1 MAEPGAAGV
10 VVLSGSWGQAHDE
23 AGFVARTVA
32 AALSRLGPVE
42 VVVPGPAGARRPDGA
57 FDLVP
62 VGGLGIE
69 PRWPDPAAAEWPAIG
84 PCAVAVVEDGDLD
97 ALALADRF
105 LSTVPTVS
113 ITSVV
118 ANGEGTRLGV
128 GLGTGAVAGQVGLHV
143 PVHRLAAARGHV
155 GIGFDDYV
163 LVLGDRGPEEVDETS
178 LSPRA
183 AWLAARFAGRHVL
196 VVENAVATVWRA
208 RSLRGVVTVDT
219 RTDLWRLLAHAR
231 LTVDL
236 APGPLVARECIESL
250 HYGVPIVVP
259 AGGAGER
266 LAAAGGGLWFDDEA
280 ELLGC
285 VEALDDHRVR
295 DALGEQGRALVAEWY
310 GDGRRFV
317 ERVSAA
323 LAVYG
328 VGHPVRQGA
337 GL

>member
-1 MAEPGAAGV
+1 MAEPDAAGV
-10 VVLSGSWGQAHDE
+10 VVLSGSWGRAHDE
-23 AGFVARTVA
+23 AGFVARTVS

-42 VVVPGPAGARRPDGA
+42 VVVPGPAGTRRPDGA
-57 FDLVP
+57 FDLLP
-62 VGGLGIE
+62 VGGLAIE
-69 PRWPDPAAAEWPAIG
+69 PRWPDPAAAEWPTIG
-84 PCAVAVVEDGDLD
+84 PFAVAVIEDGDLD
-97 ALALADRF
+97 ALTLADRF
-105 LSTVPTVS
+105 LPGVPTVS
-113 ITSVV
+113 ITSV

-128 GLGTGAVAGQVGLHV
+128 GVGTGAGSREVGLHI

-163 LVLGDRGPEEVDETS
+163 LVLGDQGPGEAGDAS
-178 LSPRA
+178 LTPGA

-236 APGPLVARECIESL
+236 APGPLVARECVESL
-250 HYGVPIVVP
+250 HYGVPVVVP
-259 AGGAGER
+259 AGGAGGR
-266 LAAAGGGLWFDDEA
+266 LAAGGGGLWFDDEA

-285 VEALDDHRVR
+285 VEALDDQRVR
-295 DALGEQGRALVAEWY
+295 DTLGEQGRALVAEWY
-310 GDGRRFV
+310 GDAPRFV

-323 LAVYG
+323 LAAYG
-328 VGHPVRQGA
+328 VGHPARQGA